1 MSVELMLR
9 ISSAATSAICV
20 RDEMPSGFLRVTIR
34 AMVEST
40 GARGR
45 SADVLAL
52 CHDLRNPL
60 GVVTLSVDA
69 LLRSAQ
75 SDERVQRLAGKH
87 LATILRSTQSI
98 EQGLER
104 LAHLAGDL
112 APDAD
117 PPVPG
122 HDGPPV
128 SLTAESLQTIGLAF
142 VHELVRMQGG
152 DVQVVDAPGQ
162 PTSFRVVVP
171 PASTPARGSIP
182 SGVAVA
188 VEQALRWLPNE
199 ELRKTLEA
207 AMPNSH
213 GRSAHD
219 AGAVEHGRM
228 RAGPSEANILLAE
241 DNAEL
246 RGYIADLLFDRW
258 TVEAVGDGE
267 KALAAARKQTPDLV
281 LADIMMPGMD
291 GLSLARQLRADP
303 RTRHVPIVILSAQVG
318 RESRME
324 GELAGADDYLV
335 KPFSSRDLM
344 ARVALH
350 LQLGRERAARAK
362 AEQHSDGRSE
372 LAARIRRSLIA
383 IREALPPVRQGA
395 RGAEPGAAL
404 DAIERETARMERV
417 LSDLLA

>member
-1 MSVELMLR
+1 M
-9 ISSAATSAICV
+9 
-20 RDEMPSGFLRVTIR
+20 G
-34 AMVEST
+34 EST
-40 GARGR
+40 GACGRG
-45 SADVLAL
+45 AEVLAL

-60 GVVTLSVDA
+60 GVVTLSVDT

-75 SDERVQRLAGKH
+75 SDERLQRLAGKH

-104 LAHLAGDL
+104 LAHLASGQ
-112 APDAD
+112 APDAAHAAL
-117 PPVPG
+117 PPE
-122 HDGPPV
+122 HDAAAPAALPV

-142 VHELVRMQGG
+142 VHELVRIQGG

-162 PTSFRVVVP
+162 PTSFRIALP

-182 SGVAVA
+182 SGVAA
-188 VEQALRWLPNE
+188 PVEQALRWLPNE
-199 ELRKTLEA
+199 ELRKMLEA
-207 AMPNSH
+207 AMPSSR
-213 GRSAHD
+213 GRAAHEAD
-219 AGAVEHGRM
+219 GVTHARM
-228 RAGPSEANILLAE
+228 RGRPSEANILLAE

-258 TVEAVGDGE
+258 TVEAVDDGE
-267 KALAAARKQTPDLV
+267 KALAAARRQPPDLV
-281 LADIMMPGMD
+281 LADIMMPRLD

-303 RTRHVPIVILSAQVG
+303 RTKHVPIVILSAQVG

-335 KPFSSRDLM
+335 KPFSARELT

-350 LQLGRERAARAK
+350 LQLGRERAARMK
-362 AEQHSDGRSE
+362 AEQQSEARSE
-372 LAARIRRSLIA
+372 LATRIRRCLIA
-383 IREALPPVRQGA
+383 IRQALPPAGQCA
-395 RGAEPGAAL
+395 QGAEPSAAL

-417 LSDLLA
+417 LSEHS